1 MTTIRATQAQQLADL
16 MQRESAIAATTETV
30 TIHGLDAVVVI
41 LDHVDREDDTWQSVH
56 VIDYMGTKS
65 VSLGNV
71 LNRAAM
77 EETT

>member
-30 TIHGLDAVVVI
+30 NDP
-41 LDHVDREDDTWQSVH
+41 RP
-56 VIDYMGTKS
+56 
-65 VSLGNV
+65 
-71 LNRAAM
+71 